1 MLSRLKHTLLFV
13 MLTAF
18 LGGFAGSA
26 AAADSPVLDR
36 VVDKRVLRVGMSGSQ
51 PPFNVKSRSGSLIG
65 IEVDLATAIAAG
77 LRVELEIVQ
86 KPFGELLGELDAGR
100 VDMVMSGMAVTPERA
115 QNVSFVGPYLMSGKS
130 ILTKSSTLA
139 AVGDTGEI
147 NSADVTLAALSNS
160 TSEMFAKRALP
171 EAKLVA
177 VSDYDEAIKLLTED
191 KVDAVV
197 ADMPI
202 CALSIM
208 RFPDAGF
215 ATLKQPF
222 TYEPIG
228 IAVPSN
234 DPQFLN
240 LIDNFVDAMEATG
253 ALERVRQNWLNNNS
267 WIAALP

>member
-1 MLSRLKHTLLFV
+1 MLNRLRQGSLFV
-13 MLTAF
+13 V
-18 LGGFAGSA
+18 LGALLAGYSGAA

-36 VVDKRVLRVGMSGSQ
+36 VVEKRVLRVGMSGDQ
-51 PPFNVKSRSGSLIG
+51 APFNVRSRSGSLIG

-77 LRVELEIVQ
+77 LRVELQIVE
-86 KPFGELLGELDAGR
+86 KPFGELLGELEAGR
-100 VDMVMSGMAVTPERA
+100 VDMVMSGMAITPERS

-139 AVGDTGEI
+139 AAGDTGQI
-147 NSADVTLAALSNS
+147 NSADITLAALSNS
-160 TSEMFAKRALP
+160 TSESFAKLALP
-171 EAKLVA
+171 EAKLVTTANYEEA
-177 VSDYDEAIKLLTED
+177 VNLLRED

-202 CALSIM
+202 CRLTIM
-208 RFPDAGF
+208 RFPEADF
-215 ATLKQPF
+215 ATLREPF

-228 IAVPSN
+228 IAVSAN
-234 DPQFLN
+234 DAQFLN

-253 ALERVRQNWLNNNS
+253 ALDRVRANWLNNNA

>member
-1 MLSRLKHTLLFV
+1 MLSRLKNGFLFV
-13 MLTAF
+13 TLAA
-18 LGGFAGSA
+18 LLAGFAGSA

-36 VVDKRVLRVGMSGSQ
+36 VVDKRVLRVGMSGNQ
-51 PPFNVKSRSGSLIG
+51 PPFNVKSRSGALIG

-86 KPFGELLGELDAGR
+86 KPFGELLGELEAGR
-100 VDMVMSGMAVTPERA
+100 VDMVMSGMAVTPQRT

-139 AVGDTGEI
+139 GIGDTGQI

-160 TSEMFAKRALP
+160 TSESFAKLALP
-171 EAKLVA
+171 EAKRVA
-177 VSDYDEAIKLLTED
+177 VADYDEAVKLLTED
-191 KVDAVV
+191 KVDAIV

-202 CALSIM
+202 CRLTIM
-208 RFPDAGF
+208 RYPEAGF
-215 ATLKQPF
+215 ATLKEPF

-228 IAVPSN
+228 IAVPAN

-240 LIDNFVDAMEATG
+240 LIDNFVDAMESTG
-253 ALERVRQNWLNNNS
+253 ALDRVRASWLNNS
-267 WIAALP
+267 AWIAALP

>member
-18 LGGFAGSA
+18 LSGFAGGA
-26 AAADSPVLDR
+26 VAADSPVLDR
-36 VVDKRVLRVGMSGSQ
+36 VVEKRVLRVGMSGSQ

-100 VDMVMSGMAVTPERA
+100 VDMVMSGMAVTPERS

-139 AVGDTGEI
+139 GVGDTGAI

-177 VSDYDEAIKLLTED
+177 VADYDEAIQLLTED

-228 IAVPSN
+228 IAVPPN